1 MPATTGRS
9 EKRTARAEAVE
20 LSRLDDSL
28 LRERAFTENVS
39 PLGARIVTE
48 REWEPGTQVLAIF
61 PEEGVRSRARVVY
74 CARLAKYRFA
84 VGLELSTRVEQW
96 AKPR

>member
-1 MPATTGRS
+1 MPGPTGRS

-20 LSRLDDSL
+20 LSCLDDSL
-28 LRERAFTENVS
+28 LKERAFTENVS
-39 PLGARIVTE
+39 PLGARVVTG
-48 REWEPGTQVLAIF
+48 RECQPGTRVLVIF
-61 PEEGVRSRARVVY
+61 PKDGVRSRAEVVY
-74 CARLAKYRFA
+74 CARLAESRFA